1 MFPIQ
6 LVVFDMAGTTVED
19 KQDVEN
25 CFYDAAVR
33 TGLQTT
39 REKINAMHG
48 MPKRLVIE
56 TFWAE
61 NIGKTHPEYEEK
73 VNTTFKLFRELLENR
88 YRTQPVLPTEG
99 ALETFAWL
107 RSKGVKIALT
117 TGFYREV
124 TNIILNRLGW
134 DEGLNENY
142 EGNAESIIDL
152 SLTPNETG
160 KGRPHPDM
168 ILKAMEILGVSDSK
182 KVVNIGDTPAD
193 LQSGK
198 AANVLLSLGVCNG
211 SHTREELLQYEN
223 DGLIDSMKE
232 FPAFLENALRTILV

>member
-1 MFPIQ
+1 MFPIE
-6 LVVFDMAGTTVED
+6 LVIFDMAGTTVED

-33 TGLQTT
+33 TGLDTT

-48 MPKRLVIE
+48 MPKRFVIE
-56 TFWAE
+56 TLWAE
-61 NIGKTHPEYEEK
+61 NIGNDHPAYEANVEKT
-73 VNTTFKLFRELLENR
+73 FQLFRELLEER

-99 ALETFAWL
+99 ALEIFAWL

-134 DEGLNENY
+134 DTGLDEHY
-142 EGNAESIIDL
+142 LGNGASVIDL
-152 SLTPNETG
+152 SLTPTETG

-182 KVVNIGDTPAD
+182 KVINIGDTPAD

-211 SHTREELLQYEN
+211 SHTREELLQHEN
-223 DGLIDSMKE
+223 DGLLDSMKE
-232 FPAFLENALRTILV
+232 FPAFVEKALRTIPA